1 MGKYEKGTPKEI
13 ANRCKSKGLQKLR
26 WFCQMCQKQCR
37 DQNGFKCHLMS
48 EAHQRQL
55 LLFAENPDTY
65 LKEYSEQFEKAFLS
79 VLRNTFGT
87 KRVRANE
94 VYQEYIRDKMHVHM
108 NSTTWHT
115 LTNFVHYLG
124 SSGKCRV
131 DHTEKGWYIALVDQ
145 EEEMRKQEAAHKVKA
160 DHDDEERH
168 QRLLEQRAEKARER
182 MHDEEGRESGP
193 SELIRDDHD
202 DKVAFSLAAKKP
214 TAKDLAQP
222 STSVLAPASSVFE
235 SVPKIKKESEPDE
248 PGTSRKRKYADVRN
262 DELRHNEHDH
272 SRNTGRRDHG
282 RRSDEIK
289 EVKSQVVKNS
299 KNEDKKTKKSALEE
313 IREMEERKKERQNRK
328 DYWLHEGIIVKVIT
342 KKLGADYYKAK
353 GVVKSLVDD
362 YNALVDVDGAV
373 LKLDQQYVETVIP
386 AVGRRMLV
394 VNGAYRNTKAV
405 LESVNERDFSVTLRL
420 DEGHAKGRVIS
431 VPYEDASKLA

>member
-65 LKEYSEQFEKAFLS
+65 LKEYSEQFEKAFLT

-115 LTNFVHYLG
+115 LTNFVLYLG
-124 SSGKCRV
+124 SSGKCRI
-131 DHTEKGWYIALVDQ
+131 DQTEKGWFIALVDQ
-145 EEEMRKQEAAHKVKA
+145 EEEMRKQEAAHKAKA
-160 DHDDEERH
+160 DHDDEER
-168 QRLLEQRAEKARER
+168 QQQLLEQRVERARER
-182 MHDEEGRESGP
+182 LRDEEGHESGP
-193 SELIRDDHD
+193 SKLQRTDND
-202 DKVAFSLAAKKP
+202 DKIAFSLAPKKAIATELVRP
-214 TAKDLAQP
+214 T
-222 STSVLAPASSVFE
+222 TSAAAYSSSIFE
-235 SVPKIKKESEPDE
+235 VKTTVKKEEIESDKPSSSKKMKYSDTSE
-248 PGTSRKRKYADVRN
+248 KRTKFN
-262 DELRHNEHDH
+262 DDDRM
-272 SRNTGRRDHG
+272 
-282 RRSDEIK
+282 RRSEK
-289 EVKSQVVKNS
+289 EVKKEIKPGAEGNS
-299 KNEDKKTKKSALEE
+299 KHEETKTKRSALDE

-328 DYWLHEGIIVKVIT
+328 DYWLHEGIIVKVMT
-342 KKLGADYYKAK
+342 KKLGTDFYKSK
-353 GVVKSLVDD
+353 GVVKSLVDE
-362 YNALVDVDGAV
+362 YTALVDVDGAV
-373 LKLDQQYVETVIP
+373 VKVDQEHVETVIP
-386 AVGRRMLV
+386 AVGRHMLI